1 MDKCLGVRVK
11 KVWTVLEP
19 IPPSLTHGDCPVN
32 RPEEGVMLRAVCD
45 CDSFNDAQFHLQ
57 YNTTLSIVERYVVVK
72 GEPNAH
78 GIKQKTWRPDSDFSD
93 FD

>member
-19 IPPSLTHGDCPVN
+19 IPLSLTHGDCPLN
-32 RPEEGVMLRAVCD
+32 RKEEGIVLRAVCD
-45 CDSFNDAQFHLQ
+45 CDSFNDALFHLQ
-57 YNTTLSIVERYVVVK
+57 YNTALSIVERFVVVK
-72 GEPNAH
+72 RDPNAPC
-78 GIKQKTWRPDSDFSD
+78 IKKKMWSPDSDFSD